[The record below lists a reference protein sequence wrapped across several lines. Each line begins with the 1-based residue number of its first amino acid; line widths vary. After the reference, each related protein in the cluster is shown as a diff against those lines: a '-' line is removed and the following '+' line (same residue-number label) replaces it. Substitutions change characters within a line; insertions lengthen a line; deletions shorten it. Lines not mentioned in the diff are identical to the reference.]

1 MSEPR
6 DMLQAEGLAKTFT
19 LHLKDGLRLPVLSDM
34 SFTVTSDEAVALTTE
49 FMPSRKTRPLS
60 KAVCPSP
67 VATACSMFQI
77 CCSRPMTK

>member
-34 SFTVTSDEAVALTTE
+34 SFTVTSDEAVALTG
-49 FMPSRKTRPLS
+49 PSGSGKTTVLRDLMSTLS
-60 KAVCPSP
+60 
-67 VATACSMFQI
+67 
-77 CCSRPMTK
+77 SR